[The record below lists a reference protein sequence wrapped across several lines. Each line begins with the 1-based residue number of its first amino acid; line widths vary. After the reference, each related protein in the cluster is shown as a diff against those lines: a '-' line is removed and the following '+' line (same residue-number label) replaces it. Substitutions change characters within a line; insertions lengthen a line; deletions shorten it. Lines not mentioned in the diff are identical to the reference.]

1 MDSIDDRVPYT
12 LIHDSPRISRQ
23 KDSFRLFAILQRF
36 LKPTASDDPTGFVS
50 FLRRQ
55 GAFVSQKTVLDY
67 CRVKTGRN
75 EGQYFSDENFSA
87 ALRHCRWQVYLGA
100 MADVTALAE
109 AWLRPHVADRAGL
122 LAERLA
128 QRHAVILGDET
139 PPSGEEGAVEAAIAA
154 LPAHLSRLQMAAPY
168 SAHRLPLLAEAP
180 LLATLPIHPDQRR
193 GEEVAITGALRFH
206 IVSTQ
211 QEMERGF
218 KPEPLARKLVEAR

>member
-1 MDSIDDRVPYT
+1 M
-12 LIHDSPRISRQ
+12 
-23 KDSFRLFAILQRF
+23 LQRF
-36 LKPTASDDPTGFVS
+36 LTPMRSDDPAEFVS

-55 GAFVSQKTVLDY
+55 GAFVAQKTVLDY

-75 EGQYFSDENFSA
+75 ERQYFNNESFSA

-109 AWLRPHVADRAGL
+109 AWLRPHVAQRAGR

-128 QRHAVILGDET
+128 ERHAAILGEDS
-139 PPSGEEGAVEAAIAA
+139 PPSEEAGALEAAIAA
-154 LPAHLSRLQMAAPY
+154 FPAHLARLQMAAPH

-193 GEEVAITGALRFH
+193 GEEAAITGALRFH

-211 QEMERGF
+211 QDMERGF
-218 KPEPLARKLVEAR
+218 KPEALALKLVADQSA

>member
-1 MDSIDDRVPYT
+1 MDSIEDRAQDT

-23 KDSFRLFAILQRF
+23 KDPFRLFAILQRF
-36 LKPTASDDPTGFVS
+36 LKPTGSNDPTDFVS

-55 GAFVSQKTVLDY
+55 GAFVAQKTVLDY

-75 EGQYFSDENFSA
+75 EGLYFNDENFKA

-109 AWLRPHVADRAGL
+109 AWLRPHVAERAGR

-128 QRHAVILGDET
+128 ERHAAILGEEV
-139 PPSGEEGAVEAAIAA
+139 PPNEEAGAVAAAIAA

-206 IVSTQ
+206 MVSTQ

-218 KPEPLARKLVEAR
+218 KPEPLALKLVEEA